1 MKTKLLASIA
11 LAVAA
16 GAILAGW
23 KFAHQD
29 DDAPKPLVLHGNVDL
44 RQVDLPFNA
53 QQRVA
58 EMLVS
63 EGDRVTANQVIAR
76 LETERLTASLEEI
89 EARIQSQQAVIE
101 RLDNGTRPE
110 EIAQARAKVE
120 AAEVELA
127 NAQRDYERKKKL
139 LALHGVS
146 ESGFDKATT
155 LRDTLQAR
163 LSVQKSEL
171 ALAIAGPRDEDRAEA
186 RASLASL
193 VAQRALRQRELAD
206 AELRSPVNGIVR
218 NRILEPG
225 EMASPSL
232 PAVTVAVTDP
242 KWVRAYVSEPDLGKA
257 KPGSAAA
264 ITVDAY
270 PGREFHGWIGYIS
283 PVSEFTPKNVETT
296 ELRTA
301 LMYEVRVFFNDPND
315 DLRLGMPATITL
327 KPGAAPAAIMKSP
340 R

>member
-1 MKTKLLASIA
+1 MKLYASIA
-11 LAVAA
+11 VAV
-16 GAILAGW
+16 LAGLTFAGW
-23 KFAHQD
+23 RFAHEEEA
-29 DDAPKPLVLHGNVDL
+29 APKPLMLHGNVDL

-76 LETERLTASLEEI
+76 LETDRLIASLEEI
-89 EARIQSQQAVIE
+89 EARIASQKAVIE

-110 EIAQARAKVE
+110 EIAQARAHVE

-127 NAQRDYERKKKL
+127 TAAREYDRKKSL
-139 LALHGVS
+139 VAVNAVSVS
-146 ESGFDKATT
+146 EFDKTT
-155 LRDTLQAR
+155 AVRDTAAAR
-163 LSVQKSEL
+163 LKVQKSEL
-171 ALAIAGPRDEDRAEA
+171 ELALAGPRAEDRAEA
-186 RASLASL
+186 RAALASL

-206 AELRSPVNGIVR
+206 AELHSPVSGIVR

-225 EMASPSL
+225 EMAAPGT

-242 KWVRAYVSEPDLGKA
+242 KWVRAYVVETDLGKA
-257 KPGSAAA
+257 KPGTAAA

-270 PGREFHGWIGYIS
+270 PGREFAGWIGYVS

-296 ELRTA
+296 ELRTS
-301 LMYEVRVFFNDPND
+301 LMYEVRVFFRDPND
-315 DLRLGMPATITL
+315 ELRLGMPATIAL
-327 KPGAAPAAIMKSP
+327 KPGVAPATAKSS